1 MATPFL
7 GEIRIASFDFAP
19 KGWASCNGQFL
30 PINQN
35 QALFSLLG
43 TNYGGNGTVTFG
55 LPDLRGRMP
64 LSFGGGYAIGQQ
76 GGNESHTIAL
86 QELPEHT
93 HMVTASANTGNRSS
107 PSDNLPAASHGAYT
121 PGPDASLAPASVT
134 NAFGTAQPHYNMPP
148 YLALTFIIALVGIFP
163 SRN

>member
-1 MATPFL
+1 MAEPFL
-7 GEIRIASFDFAP
+7 GEIRIASFKFAP
-19 KGWASCNGQFL
+19 KGWALCNGQFL

-43 TNYGGNGTVTFG
+43 TNYGGNGTTTFG

-64 LSFGGGYAIGQQ
+64 LSFGGPYVIGQQ
-76 GGNESHTIAL
+76 GGSESHTIRL

-107 PSDNLPAASHGAYT
+107 PSDNLPAASHGAYA

-148 YLALTFIIALVGIFP
+148 YLALNFIIALTGIFP
-163 SRN
+163 SQS